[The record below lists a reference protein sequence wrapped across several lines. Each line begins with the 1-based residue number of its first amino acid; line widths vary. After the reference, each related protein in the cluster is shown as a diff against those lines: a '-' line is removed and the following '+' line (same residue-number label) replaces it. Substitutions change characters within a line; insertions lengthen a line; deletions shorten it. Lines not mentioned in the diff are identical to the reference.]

1 MGEIGMKIK
10 KQIVLYF
17 IVCVFGWNCLGCSIG
32 NHETVQKNESQ
43 KSEWKQWERNEEML
57 SSQKAIS
64 GDNYY
69 VIGKSWRQMPTTIPA
84 VYAVEVDYQL
94 PTRSLGTKAEGGY
107 VPQTKMDEFHFSVY
121 SLETG
126 EKIKKIDIKEI
137 LQEKHPNLQL
147 QSSNFFAVSYR
158 GKPCIRFILAEY
170 PQTYEEGLEDTRQ
183 YAYLDIE
190 TEELYLKEFTERILP
205 SPLERKTDIFS
216 EGNYNFLEI
225 NGIENATVFAK
236 RSWKGCLVISMPI
249 TSLPENNQQLY
260 EMFPALAKVSEEAK
274 LQEWEN
280 EDETPYIDIY
290 LVDDPTEE
298 EIIQLLIPDEQEINF
313 EWMKISGT
321 NSIDG
326 QDHEI
331 HSFEEYQQYL
341 KPYEVMDE
349 SELYPIFRSGE

>member
-1 MGEIGMKIK
+1 MGEIGMKLK
-10 KQIVLYF
+10 KQIVLYLV
-17 IVCVFGWNCLGCSIG
+17 VCALGWNCLGCGIG
-32 NHETVQKNESQ
+32 NHEAAQKNESQ
-43 KSEWKQWERNEEML
+43 EHEWKLWERNEEMV

-94 PTRSLGTKAEGGY
+94 PTRSLGTKVEGGY

-126 EKIKKIDIKEI
+126 EKIKEIDLKEN
-137 LQEKHPNLQL
+137 LQEKHPYLQV

-158 GKPCIRFILAEY
+158 GKPCIGFILAEY
-170 PQTYEEGLEDTRQ
+170 PQTFEDGLEDTRQ
-183 YAYLDIE
+183 YAYLDVE
-190 TEELYLKEFTERILP
+190 TGELHLEELADRIRH
-205 SPLERKTDIFS
+205 SPMERKTAVFN
-216 EGNYNFLEI
+216 EGNYDFLEI
-225 NGIENATVFAK
+225 NGVENATVSAI

-249 TSLPENNQQLY
+249 TSLPEKNQQLY
-260 EMFPALAKVSEEAK
+260 EMFPELAQVLREAK
-274 LQEWEN
+274 LQGWEN
-280 EDETPYIDIY
+280 EDIIPYVDIY

-298 EIIQLLIPDEQEINF
+298 EIIRLLIPDEQEINF
-313 EWMKISGT
+313 EGMKISKIR
-321 NSIDG
+321 SIDG
-326 QDHEI
+326 QEHEI
-331 HSFEEYQQYL
+331 GSFEEYQQYL